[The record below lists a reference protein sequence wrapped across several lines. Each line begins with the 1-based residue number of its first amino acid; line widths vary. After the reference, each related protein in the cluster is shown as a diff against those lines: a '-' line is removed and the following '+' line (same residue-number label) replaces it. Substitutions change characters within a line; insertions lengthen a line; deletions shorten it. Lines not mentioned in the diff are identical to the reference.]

1 MKRRT
6 LIAVSSVVLIL
17 IASCAQD
24 PEITDE
30 DHIYQLLSSSN
41 LVKMG
46 ALEGQDDG
54 LDGKDSTG
62 VDLPEIWWRELTN
75 EGDFQIVIAGT
86 PEAGIC
92 TVTVTHNLYANF
104 YIDVVHDL
112 VIDPGMKTI
121 EALRLRRV
129 IVERTGNPSATP
141 HGGWTIQSI
150 TPAEFSLLNSADQEV
165 FIESMKLYRGAE
177 LLLDCTSPDQFFDI
191 EDLPELSEG
200 ELVKLEVTVLHTNPQ
215 YEPPYFVFVHG
226 PCPTWPRHLM
236 YDDGNFGDATAGDG
250 IYTYE
255 WYVEDSFIYYHK
267 WRIAA
272 DIIDADTMADQVE
285 EDYDSGA
292 WCIPVIEL

>member
-1 MKRRT
+1 MKKT
-6 LIAVSSVVLIL
+6 MLITVSSGILIL
-17 IASCAQD
+17 ITSCAQD
-24 PEITDE
+24 PQITDE
-30 DHIYQLLSSSN
+30 DHIYQLLASSD

-46 ALEGQDDG
+46 ALEGQGGEMDA
-54 LDGKDSTG
+54 KDTTE
-62 VDLPEIWWRELTN
+62 VDLPEIWWRELTT
-75 EGDFQIVIAGT
+75 EGAFQIVIIGN

-92 TVTVTHNLYANF
+92 TVTVNQNLYANF

-112 VIDPGMKTI
+112 VLDPGVKTI
-121 EALRLRRV
+121 EDLRERSV
-129 IVERTGNPSATP
+129 IVERTGNPSSTP

-150 TPAEFSLLNSADQEV
+150 TPVEYSLLNSSEQEV
-165 FIESMKLYRGAE
+165 FIESMKLYRGEE
-177 LLLDCTSPDQFFDI
+177 LLLDYTSPNQFIDI
-191 EDLPELSEG
+191 EDLPEISEG

-215 YEPPYFVFVHG
+215 YEPPYFVYVHG

-236 YDDGNFGDATAGDG
+236 YDDGNFGDVTGGDG

-255 WYVEDSFIYYHK
+255 WYAEDSFIYYHK

>member
-1 MKRRT
+1 MKKRM
-6 LIAVSSVVLIL
+6 LIAVSSSVLIL

-24 PEITDE
+24 PQITDE
-30 DHIYQLLSSSN
+30 DHIYQLLASSD

-46 ALEGQDDG
+46 ALEGQGEDM
-54 LDGKDSTG
+54 DGKDSTG
-62 VDLPEIWWRELTN
+62 VDLPEIWWRELAN
-75 EGDFQIVIAGT
+75 EGNFQIVITGT

-92 TVTVTHNLYANF
+92 TVTVTHNLYADF
-104 YIDVVHDL
+104 YIDVIHDQ
-112 VIDPGMKTI
+112 VIDPGVKTI
-121 EALRLRRV
+121 EVLRMRRV
-129 IVERTGNPSATP
+129 IVERTGNPSSTP

-150 TPAEFSLLNSADQEV
+150 TPAEFSLLNSGKQEV
-165 FIESMKLYRGAE
+165 FIESMKLYRGEE

-191 EDLPELSEG
+191 EDLPALSEG
-200 ELVKLEVTVLHTNPQ
+200 ELVKLEVTVLHTNPL
-215 YEPPYFVFVHG
+215 YEPPYFVYVHG

-236 YDDGNFGDATAGDG
+236 YDDGNFGDTTAGDG

-255 WYVEDSFIYYHK
+255 WYTEDSFIYYHK

-272 DIIDADTMADQVE
+272 DIIDSDTMADQVE